1 MSEEHAERL
10 KRDAFGAI
18 FRVHADGRTF
28 IRRDTR
34 AAHPALRF
42 VARAVAAR
50 EARALER
57 LAPLAGVPRLLRR
70 DRDLVERSY
79 IEGAPMQEAPPLGDV
94 AYFRAARRLLLALH
108 ARGIAHNDLAK
119 EPNWLVTTEGAPA
132 IVDFQLATTS
142 ERHGKLFRLLAWE
155 DLRHLLKHKRTYCPE
170 ALTPVERRV
179 LARRSWLSRAWSASG
194 KRAYNFVTRRI
205 FDWRD
210 GEGRGASPTHRAGPP
225 R

>member
-1 MSEEHAERL
+1 MTEAVERL

-18 FRVHADGRTF
+18 YRVRDGDREF
-28 IRRDTR
+28 IRRDVR
-34 AAHPALRF
+34 EAHAAVRV

-50 EARALER
+50 EARALVR
-57 LAPLAGVPRLLRR
+57 LATLPGVPRLLRH
-70 DRDLVERSY
+70 DRDVLERSY
-79 IEGAPMQEAPPLGDV
+79 IAGAPMQEAPPRGDRG
-94 AYFRAARRLLLALH
+94 YFRGARRLLLAMH

-119 EPNWLVTTEGAPA
+119 EPNWLVTRDGAPA
-132 IVDFQLATTS
+132 LVDFQLAVVS
-142 ERHGKLFRLLAWE
+142 EKHGRLFRLLAWE

-179 LARRSWLSRAWSASG
+179 LARRSWISRAWAASG

-210 GEGRGASPTHRAGPP
+210 EEGRGASPTHKDGSR

>member
-1 MSEEHAERL
+1 MSAAHAVRL

-18 FRVHADGRTF
+18 YRVDDGERIY

-34 AAHPALRF
+34 EANAAVRF

-57 LAPLAGVPRLLRR
+57 LATVPGVPRLLRR
-70 DRDLVERSY
+70 DRDVVERSY
-79 IEGAPMQEAPPLGDV
+79 IDGAPMQDAPPRGDV

-119 EPNWLVTTEGAPA
+119 EPNWLVTSDGAPA
-132 IVDFQLATTS
+132 LVDFQLAIVS
-142 ERHGKLFRLLAWE
+142 ERHGRLFRLLAWE
-155 DLRHLLKHKRTYCPE
+155 DLRHLLKHKRTYCPD

-179 LARRSWLSRAWSASG
+179 LARRSWISRAWAASG

-210 GEGRGASPTHRAGPP
+210 GEGRGQSPTHK
-225 R
+225 